1 MLFASYTY
9 VVFLIA
15 VVATRWLVP
24 ARWVA
29 PILLLASYLFYA
41 SAEPSHLLLLVLAT
55 AVGFGFGLA
64 IESRPTKRA
73 LLGAAVAVPLALL
86 GYFKYA
92 DFVVAQWG
100 GLLAALGA
108 PAPTGP
114 NVALPLAISFFTFQI
129 VSYVIDVR
137 RGASAERNPI
147 RFALYLA
154 FFPQLVAGPI
164 VRASELIPQLRLK
177 RAWNDLRF
185 VEGGDLIARGYV
197 KKLVFADNL
206 GPYADAL
213 FAAPS
218 SYDSASTWVCVF
230 SYAGQIYCD
239 FSAYTDLARG
249 SAKLLGYE
257 LPENF
262 DLPYAS
268 QSITEFWRRWH
279 ITLSRFLRDYLYVS
293 LGGNRMGRAKAA
305 RNLIVTMALGGLWH
319 GASWTFVL
327 WGLCHGALLF
337 THKAID
343 RAWESA
349 DRATRERVRESRA
362 YAALATTTTFLS
374 VALLWVLFRAGSLDV
389 AFEVYR
395 GMLGLG
401 RDRVGAVLPEPIA
414 KAAALLALLATVH
427 IFAAIRRP
435 EPLYVRA
442 PLPLRGFA
450 WTSALGACYLL
461 GGAGQTFIY
470 FEF

>member
-154 FFPQLVAGPI
+154 FFPQLVAG
-164 VRASELIPQLRLK
+164 
-177 RAWNDLRF
+177 
-185 VEGGDLIARGYV
+185 
-197 KKLVFADNL
+197 
-206 GPYADAL
+206 
-213 FAAPS
+213 
-218 SYDSASTWVCVF
+218 
-230 SYAGQIYCD
+230 
-239 FSAYTDLARG
+239 
-249 SAKLLGYE
+249 
-257 LPENF
+257 
-262 DLPYAS
+262 
-268 QSITEFWRRWH
+268 
-279 ITLSRFLRDYLYVS
+279 
-293 LGGNRMGRAKAA
+293 
-305 RNLIVTMALGGLWH
+305 
-319 GASWTFVL
+319 
-327 WGLCHGALLF
+327 
-337 THKAID
+337 
-343 RAWESA
+343 
-349 DRATRERVRESRA
+349 
-362 YAALATTTTFLS
+362 
-374 VALLWVLFRAGSLDV
+374 
-389 AFEVYR
+389 
-395 GMLGLG
+395 
-401 RDRVGAVLPEPIA
+401 
-414 KAAALLALLATVH
+414 
-427 IFAAIRRP
+427 
-435 EPLYVRA
+435 
-442 PLPLRGFA
+442 
-450 WTSALGACYLL
+450 
-461 GGAGQTFIY
+461 
-470 FEF
+470 